1 MEAKEFAALLEGMAE
16 KNGKAI
22 KEAVKTEVEAA
33 VAGTVKVSDLTAKL
47 NDLGIS
53 KEAIEKLTAA
63 VEKQGEEMRKVFDTK
78 KEGPKSVY
86 EVVEENKD
94 KIQAIAKGGPGVS
107 LKVNK
112 TEVTRASVGSHSLA
126 QRLTDV
132 GQLAY
137 LGTQMSGLFRH
148 VNVSPNSNGVIRYVD
163 QSSVTRNAAS
173 VAESGAK
180 PESAIAWT
188 EYSMNLEKIPDTIP
202 VTKEAFNDVGF
213 IASEIDRLLNVNLAL
228 KVDELLWDGDGNTP
242 NIKGVYTYAQTF
254 NYAAYTGPGAYDAT
268 LYDLVAIMRTE
279 IMNNRQ
285 SKYSPTHV
293 LLNPVDILRYKLAKG
308 SDGHYVLPPFIAANG
323 MQIDQC
329 QVVESSQVDE
339 GKLVVGDF
347 RFGTIYDL
355 EGINLE
361 VGWINDQFVQN
372 TKTILAEQRLGLLIR
387 NADATGFL
395 KCANIGAAINAVSR
409 S

>member
-1 MEAKEFAALLEGMAE
+1 MIALVEGMAA
-16 KNGKAI
+16 KNSEAI
-22 KEAVKTEVEAA
+22 KTEIDKFAAGVTKKADFEANLKELGAVKSEVEKLSAA
-33 VAGTVKVSDLTAKL
+33 F
-47 NDLGIS
+47 
-53 KEAIEKLTAA
+53 
-63 VEKQGEEMRKVFDTK
+63 EKQGEEMRKMFDTK
-78 KEGPKSVY
+78 QKEQKSVY
-86 EVVEENKD
+86 DLVAEKAD
-94 KIQAIAKGGPGVS
+94 DIKKIAKGGAPVS
-107 LKVNK
+107 LTVNK
-112 TEVTRASVGSHSLA
+112 TEVTRASVSSHYQA

-132 GQLAY
+132 GQLAF

-148 VNVSPNSNGVIRYVD
+148 VQVSPNSNGVIRYVD
-163 QSSVTRNAAS
+163 QSSVTRNAATVS
-173 VAESGAK
+173 ESGSK

-188 EYSMNLEKIPDTIP
+188 EYSMNLEKIADSIP
-202 VTKEAFNDVGF
+202 VTKEAFNDVNF

-228 KVDELLWDGDGNTP
+228 KVDEQLWDGDGNTP
-242 NIKGVYTYAQTF
+242 NLKGVYTYAQTF

-329 QVVESSQVDE
+329 MVVESSQVDE

-355 EGINLE
+355 EGVTIE
-361 VGWINDQFVQN
+361 VGWVNDQFTQN

>member
-112 TEVTRASVGSHSLA
+112 TEVTRASVGSHYLA

-188 EYSMNLEKIPDTIP
+188 EYSMNLEKIADTIP

-285 SKYSPTHV
+285 SKYAPTHV

>member
-1 MEAKEFAALLEGMAE
+1 MEEKEVKALLEGLAE

-22 KEAVKTEVEAA
+22 KEAVKAEMESFQAGVLKKADFEATLKE
-33 VAGTVKVSDLTAKL
+33 AGFDK
-47 NDLGIS
+47 G
-53 KEAIEKLTAA
+53 AIEKLTAA
-63 VEKQGEEMRKVFDTK
+63 VEKQGEEMRKSFESRQNDQRSIYDIVAEKAEDIK
-78 KEGPKSVY
+78 K
-86 EVVEENKD
+86 
-94 KIQAIAKGGPGVS
+94 IAKGGPAVS
-107 LKVNK
+107 LNVNK
-112 TEVTRASVGSHSLA
+112 TEVTRASVTSTTQA

-132 GQLAY
+132 GQLPY
-137 LGTQMSGLFRH
+137 LGTKMSGLFRH
-148 VNVSPNSNGVIRYVD
+148 VQVSPNSNGVIRYID
-163 QSSVTRNAAS
+163 QSSVTRNADFK
-173 VAESGAK
+173 AESASK

-188 EYSMNLEKIPDTIP
+188 EYSMNLEKVADSIP
-202 VTKEAFNDVGF
+202 VTKEAFTDVNF

-228 KVDELLWDGDGNTP
+228 KVDAQLWDGDGNTP
-242 NIKGVYTYAQTF
+242 NIKGVYTYAGTF

-308 SDGHYVLPPFIAANG
+308 SDGHYVLPPFIAASG

-329 QVVESSQVDE
+329 AVVESSQVDE
-339 GKLVVGDF
+339 GTLVVGDF

-355 EGINLE
+355 EGVTVE
-361 VGWINDQFVQN
+361 VGWVNDQFTQN
-372 TKTILAEQRLGLLIR
+372 AKTILAEQRLGLLIR

>member
-1 MEAKEFAALLEGMAE
+1 MEAKEFQSLLEGMAE

-22 KEAVKTEVEAA
+22 KEAVKSEVESAL
-33 VAGTVKVSDLTAKL
+33 AGVIKVSDLTDKL
-47 NDLGIS
+47 KEMGIEKAS
-53 KEAIEKLTAA
+53 IDKLTAA
-63 VEKQGEEMRKVFDTK
+63 VEKQGEEMRKVYDQK
-78 KEGPKSVY
+78 AQSPKSVY
-86 EVVEENKD
+86 EVVEENKE
-94 KIQAIAKGGPGVS
+94 KIQAIAKGGPGVN
-107 LKVNK
+107 LKINK
-112 TEVTRASVGSHSLA
+112 TEITRASVTSTTQA

-132 GQLAY
+132 GQLPY
-137 LGTQMSGLFRH
+137 LGTRMSGLFRH
-148 VNVSPNSNGVIRYVD
+148 VPVSPNSNGVIRYID
-163 QSSVTRNAAS
+163 QSSVTRNADFK
-173 VAESGAK
+173 AESASK

-188 EYSMNLEKIPDTIP
+188 EYSMNLEKVADSIP
-202 VTKEAFNDVGF
+202 VTKEAFNDVNF

-228 KVDELLWDGDGNTP
+228 KVDQGLWDGDGNTP
-242 NIKGVYTYAQTF
+242 NLKGVYTYAQTF
-254 NYAAYTGPGAYDAT
+254 NYASYTGPGAYDAT

-279 IMNNRQ
+279 IMNGRQ

-308 SDGHYVLPPFIAANG
+308 SDGHYVLPPFIAQNG

-339 GKLVVGDF
+339 GTLVVGDM

-355 EGINLE
+355 EGVTVE
-361 VGWINDQFVQN
+361 VGWVNDQFTQN